1 MERFTISLDEALA
14 QQFDALIAARGYSSR
29 SEAVRDL
36 IRGAIEGDRQRD
48 PPSGHCVGNL
58 SYVFNHHQRELAERL
73 TGLQH
78 EHHDLTVAAMH
89 SHLDHENCLESVILK
104 GPTAAGAAVCRRPD
118 GAERRAPRPAERDR
132 PGSRAPPR
140 ARCAR
145 RAARALPPG
154 ALSPCRES
162 GAGRPCLQR
171 ALQPDG
177 DCGCICPGPA
187 RCVIIFSNFTQH
199 HASPARRLA
208 VAVAPDFRAGHEAWL

>member
-1 MERFTISLDEALA
+1 MERFTISLDESLA
-14 QQFDALIAARGYSSR
+14 RQFDQLIAERGYSNR

-104 GPTAAGAAVCRRPD
+104 GPTAAVRQFADALMAQSGVRHGQLNVIALEAEHHHAHDAHGAPHVHY
-118 GAERRAPRPAERDR
+118 RPAR
-132 PGSRAPPR
+132 
-140 ARCAR
+140 
-145 RAARALPPG
+145 
-154 ALSPCRES
+154 
-162 GAGRPCLQR
+162 
-171 ALQPDG
+171 
-177 DCGCICPGPA
+177 
-187 RCVIIFSNFTQH
+187 
-199 HASPARRLA
+199 
-208 VAVAPDFRAGHEAWL
+208 